1 MTPMGSTAQ
10 SAMTSAFPARPEE
23 NGGRLPSR
31 GSGSR
36 RLRIHG
42 VRPERCK
49 VPLPAGEALAIR
61 LGQTMTLKL
70 LWSDLGDGKATMV
83 IGMDVAL
90 PQRSGGNSAS
100 GVVILDLFGWPQTTL
115 SGRSSQSRRS
125 SKAAAPDR

>member
-1 MTPMGSTAQ
+1 M
-10 SAMTSAFPARPEE
+10 
-23 NGGRLPSR
+23 
-31 GSGSR
+31 
-36 RLRIHG
+36 
-42 VRPERCK
+42 
-49 VPLPAGEALAIR
+49 PLPAGEALAIR

-115 SGRSSQSRRS
+115 AVSKPCSCYLLQGGLEDGMGRFVVG
-125 SKAAAPDR
+125 ADRDQATLFPPCLE